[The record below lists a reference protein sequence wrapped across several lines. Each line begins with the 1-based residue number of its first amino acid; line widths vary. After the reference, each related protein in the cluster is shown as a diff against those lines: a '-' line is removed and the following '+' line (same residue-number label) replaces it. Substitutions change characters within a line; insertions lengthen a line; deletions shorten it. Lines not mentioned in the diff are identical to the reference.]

1 MTKVYKLK
9 EIKEAL
15 PNINLFREIE
25 QGFIEYSSGNTVV
38 PPVGELLFERPP
50 GDVHIKY
57 GYIKNDEHYVVKI
70 ASGFYENPKV
80 NLPSNN
86 GLMILFHQKTG
97 EPLAVMLDQG
107 WLTDVR
113 TAVAG
118 AIAAKYLA
126 PTKINKIGIV
136 GTGVQARLQLL
147 YLKDIT
153 PTKEVIVWGRD
164 NNHVGIYIT
173 EMKAKGYQVEAA
185 MNIEELCEQCNLII
199 TTTPVLS
206 PLIRPDHIL
215 PGTHITAVG
224 SDTAEKQE
232 LHAKLFAKADLI
244 VGDSISQCK
253 VRGEIHHALNKKVI
267 SINQV
272 KELGSVIQAR
282 ALQRSN
288 DDQTSI
294 ADLTGV
300 AVQDIQITKAVYE
313 YLNK

>member
-9 EIKEAL
+9 EIKEVL
-15 PNINLFREIE
+15 SKINLFREIE
-25 QGFIEYSSGNTVV
+25 LGFIEYSSGNTVV
-38 PPVGELLFERPP
+38 PPIGELLFKRPP

-57 GYIKNDEHYVVKI
+57 GYIKNDEYYVVKI

-86 GLMILFHQKTG
+86 GLMILFSQKTG

-107 WLTDVR
+107 LLTDIR

-126 PTKINKIGIV
+126 PTKIKKIGIV

-153 PTKEVIVWGRD
+153 PCKEVIVWGRD
-164 NNHVGIYIT
+164 NDHVGIYKT
-173 EMKAKGYQVEAA
+173 ELMTKGYHVEAA
-185 MNIEELCEQCNLII
+185 MNIEELCQQCNLII

-206 PLIRPDHIL
+206 PLIRSDHIF

-224 SDTAEKQE
+224 SDTEDKQE
-232 LHAKLFAKADLI
+232 IQAGLFAKADLI
-244 VGDSISQCK
+244 VADSISQCI
-253 VRGEIHHALNKKVI
+253 VRGEIHHALKKKVI
-267 SINQV
+267 SLKQV
-272 KELGSVIQAR
+272 KELGDVIQDR
-282 ALQRSN
+282 KLQRSN
-288 DDQTSI
+288 DDQTTI

-300 AVQDIQITKAVYE
+300 AVQDIQITKAVYQ
-313 YLNK
+313 YFNQ

>member
-9 EIKEAL
+9 EIEEVL
-15 PNINLFREIE
+15 PEINLFREIE
-25 QGFIEYSSGNTVV
+25 QGFIEYSSENTVV
-38 PPVGELLFERPP
+38 PPIGELLFERPP

-57 GYIKNDEHYVVKI
+57 GYIKNDEYYVVKI

-86 GLMILFHQKTG
+86 GLMILFSQKTG

-107 WLTDVR
+107 LLTDVR

-126 PTKINKIGIV
+126 PTKIKKIGIV

-153 PTKEVIVWGRD
+153 PSKEVIVWGRD

-173 EMKAKGYQVEAA
+173 EMRAKGYHVEAA
-185 MNIEELCEQCNLII
+185 MDIEELCEQCNLII

-206 PLIRPDHIL
+206 PLIRADNIL

-224 SDTAEKQE
+224 SDTEDKQE
-232 LHAKLFAKADLI
+232 IQTKSFAKADLI
-244 VGDSISQCK
+244 VADSISQCN
-253 VRGEIHHALNKKVI
+253 VRGEIHHALKKKVI
-267 SINQV
+267 SLKQV
-272 KELGSVIQAR
+272 KELGDVIQDR
-282 ALQRSN
+282 KLQRSN
-288 DDQTSI
+288 DNQTSI

-300 AVQDIQITKAVYE
+300 AVQDIQITKAVYQ
-313 YLNK
+313 YFNQ